1 VGGVRFVAAACASA
15 FAALLLAG
23 SAGAVGAFGV
33 TEDAGKYARDGGSS
47 FFAELDGVGMNENAI
62 TIYWD
67 PSLPGG
73 MAEPGLLDRT
83 LPNAAAHGVRVVLT
97 VYAAR
102 ARQFTDSPTA
112 AAQFASF
119 LERLARSYPQLEDF
133 VIGNEPNQP
142 RFWQPQFNP
151 DGTEAAAAAYEELLA
166 RCYDVLKSVDP
177 SIRVIGLGLSERGN
191 DNPKAPSNASTSPV
205 RFIQTLGA
213 AYYASGRTRPIMDA
227 LAYHPYPASSTDS
240 IAKGLPWPN
249 AGVANLDRIKQAVW
263 DAFHGTAQP
272 TFEGGLGLV
281 VSEIGWQ
288 VGVVAPAASV
298 YYGSENVATTDEAT
312 QAAIYGELVRRL
324 SCDPTV
330 TDLLFLHLVDE
341 RDLSGFQS
349 GLERADGSRRPS
361 YDAVKQAI
369 AETQGRCL
377 GKRATWRHVT
387 RVVGGTVTFTGQA
400 ATARADEGAAYAS
413 AYVRVFPK
421 RRPNRTAIDRALT
434 SGELEAAEGTVRAGW
449 SIPVRRPARPTRHG
463 LYVLAVSL
471 RAETN
476 GERRSLFLSRPFR
489 VR

>member
-1 VGGVRFVAAACASA
+1 MRLLAAACAGI
-15 FAALLLAG
+15 FAALVLTG

-33 TEDAGKYARDGGSS
+33 TEDAGKYARDGGAS
-47 FFAELDGVGMNENAI
+47 FFAQLHDVGMNENAI

-83 LPNAAAHGVRVVLT
+83 LPFARAHGIRVVLT
-97 VYAAR
+97 VYARRPA
-102 ARQFTDSPTA
+102 QFTTSPTA

-119 LERLARSYPQLEDF
+119 LERLALAYPEIHDF
-133 VIGNEPNQP
+133 VVGNEPNQP

-151 DGTEAAAAAYEELLA
+151 DGTEAAAGAYEELLA

-177 SIRVIGLGLSERGN
+177 TIRVIGLGLSERGN
-191 DNPKAPSNASTSPV
+191 DNPRAPSNASTSPV
-205 RFIQTLGA
+205 RFVQALGA

-227 LAYHPYPASSTDS
+227 LAYHPYPASSTDPIS
-240 IAKGLPWPN
+240 KGLPWPN

-272 TFEGGLGLV
+272 TFENGLGLV
-281 VSEIGWQ
+281 ISEIGWQ
-288 VGVVAPAASV
+288 VGVAGPSASA
-298 YYGSENVATTDEAT
+298 YYGRENVPVTNEAT

-341 RDLSGFQS
+341 TDLSGFQS

-377 GKRATWRHVT
+377 GKPSVWRHVT
-387 RVVGGTVTFTGQA
+387 GVVGGTVTFSGLRATAHADEA
-400 ATARADEGAAYAS
+400 ATYAS
-413 AYVRVFPK
+413 AFVRVSPR
-421 RRPNRTAIDRALT
+421 RRPSRGAIDRALT
-434 SGELEAAEGTVRAGW
+434 SGELDAAEGDVSAGGVVTVAR
-449 SIPVRRPARPTRHG
+449 PRRPARPGT
-463 LYVLAVSL
+463 YVLAVSL
-471 RAETN
+471 RAAMTSD
-476 GERRSLFLSRPFR
+476 RRSLFLSRPVR